1 MSIRAR
7 LTIWYVA
14 LLAIVLM
21 VFSAVFYGILNF
33 SLNAEVNRTLEDRA
47 TQILT
52 DIVVRNPPANIIQ
65 TGVIQLPELSVFS
78 SGSIFIEVTDL
89 EGNVIT
95 HSDNLGKYSLPVTET
110 VIASVNEGNSV
121 WTDVRVQGVGLRIFS
136 QPIGFNQNVI
146 GIVHV
151 GQTLTEVETALRR
164 VSYALVGGTILTL
177 IIATLLG
184 AMMAHISLRPID
196 RITMTANQ
204 IVSAEDLGQRLP
216 VRGANDEL
224 DRLSQ
229 TINGMLARLDNFFQ
243 AQVRLSA
250 DVSHELRTPL
260 TIIRGNV
267 DLLRQDGEMLAEERI
282 ETISAIDSALDR
294 MARLVSDLLLLSQAD
309 AGMALTMRPV
319 ELELLVLDVFQEA
332 HALSK
337 GVGLRIG
344 HTEGADVLG
353 DADRLKQLLINLMHN
368 AIKHTPSGGC
378 VTLSL
383 YKKDDWAEV
392 NVADTGSGID
402 PQDLPHIFD
411 RFYRAKGQFRRGSGL
426 GLAIAKWIAEA
437 HRGSLVAESQLGNG
451 STFIL
456 RLPLLKEQ
464 QPAVIETRPTRTAF
478 GMVRSRE

>member
-14 LLAIVLM
+14 LLAIVLI

-33 SLNAEVNRTLEDRA
+33 SLNTEVNRTLEDRA
-47 TQILT
+47 NQVVT

-78 SGSIFIEVTDL
+78 SSSIFIEVTDPDG
-89 EGNVIT
+89 EGIAR
-95 HSDNLGKYSLPVTET
+95 SDNLGKYTLPVSES
-110 VIASVNEGNSV
+110 VIASVNAGNSV
-121 WTDVRVQGVGLRIFS
+121 QTDVRVQGIGLRIFS
-136 QPIGFNQNVI
+136 QPIVFNQNVI
-146 GIVHV
+146 GVVHV
-151 GQTLTEVETALRR
+151 GQTLTEVETTLRR
-164 VSYALVGGTILTL
+164 VSFALVGGTILAL

-204 IVSAEDLGQRLP
+204 IVSAEDLGQRLL
-216 VRGANDEL
+216 VRGTNDEL

-267 DLLRQDGEMLAEERI
+267 DLLRQEREMSPEDRT
-282 ETISAIDSALDR
+282 ETIFAIESAMDR

-309 AGMALTMRPV
+309 AGMSLTMRPV
-319 ELELLVLDVFQEA
+319 ELELLILDVFHEA

-337 GVGLRIG
+337 GVLLRVG
-344 HTEGADVLG
+344 HTEAANVLG
-353 DADRLKQLLINLMHN
+353 DSDRLKQLLINLMHN
-368 AIKHTPSGGC
+368 AIKHTPGGGC
-378 VTLSL
+378 VTISL
-383 YKKDDWAEV
+383 YKKDDWAQV

-402 PQDLPHIFD
+402 PEDLPRIFD
-411 RFYRAKGQFRRGSGL
+411 RFYRAKGQTRRGSGL

-437 HRGSLVAESQLGNG
+437 HRGTVVAESQPGNG

-464 QPAVIETRPTRTAF
+464 QPSVIETRPAKTAF
-478 GMVRSRE
+478 GLVRGQE